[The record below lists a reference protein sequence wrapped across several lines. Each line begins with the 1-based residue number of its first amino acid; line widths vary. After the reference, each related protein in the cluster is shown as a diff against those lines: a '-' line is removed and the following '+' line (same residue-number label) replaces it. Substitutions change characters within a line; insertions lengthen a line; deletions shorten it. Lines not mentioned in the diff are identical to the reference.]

1 MSQHPEKSQEWGKT
15 AGEPPWP
22 SPVYAW
28 FVVFV
33 LTVAYTISFID
44 RQIIAL
50 LAGPIQQDL
59 GVGDTAMGLLGGFA
73 FALFYTFLGIPIGRL
88 ADHRSR
94 RGIIAVGLFFWSL
107 MTMVC
112 GLAKNFWHLFF
123 ARVGVGIGEATLSPA
138 AYSMIADYFPKE
150 QLGRALSVFFIG
162 VYAGTGLAFLA
173 GGAVIA
179 IVGGMESLTVPVL
192 GDLRPWQAA
201 FMIVGAPGIL
211 YVLVFLA
218 VKEPAR
224 RGLINSEHGDQ
235 EVPLGEVLRFIWER
249 RATYVPHFL
258 GYGCLSLIGYAST
271 FWIVEFYV
279 RTYGTARAEA
289 SYIYGMLLLGF
300 AIGGVVFSG
309 WLSDKLE
316 ARGMGDAK
324 IRMGM
329 LSALGQ
335 LPAGAL
341 FPLMP
346 DQTSATIVLAI
357 AVTFA
362 AFPFGTA
369 AASLQ
374 AITPNQMRGLVSA
387 VYLFVINIIGL
398 GLGPPFVGFLTDFVF
413 ADPADLRYSLSA
425 KALIMAPLALLL
437 LWLCL
442 PGFRRA
448 REEALL
454 WGR

>member
-1 MSQHPEKSQEWGKT
+1 MSQHPEKPQEWGKT

-316 ARGMGDAK
+316 ARGMATDTPVTYRDVFGFRVTLADLGALMF
-324 IRMGM
+324 IGGAYMTATLFRMGRFS
-329 LSALGQ
+329 LIPKQDPRLHES
-335 LPAGAL
+335 
-341 FPLMP
+341 
-346 DQTSATIVLAI
+346 LA
-357 AVTFA
+357 FE
-362 AFPFGTA
+362 
-369 AASLQ
+369 
-374 AITPNQMRGLVSA
+374 NM
-387 VYLFVINIIGL
+387 
-398 GLGPPFVGFLTDFVF
+398 
-413 ADPADLRYSLSA
+413 
-425 KALIMAPLALLL
+425 
-437 LWLCL
+437 
-442 PGFRRA
+442 
-448 REEALL
+448 
-454 WGR
+454 